1 MTENMISRILRAEAE
16 YHAAL
21 EKSSQESDLH
31 KESLQKKQNE
41 VLDNEKR
48 QWHLFEETCDIRY
61 KEELSKQQEELEQ
74 DFLRRKQEL
83 RNRQQQK
90 ADIISERLKKEV
102 LTLYGD
108 R

>member
-1 MTENMISRILRAEAE
+1 MNDNMISRILRAEAE

-21 EKSSQESDLH
+21 EKVSQESDLH
-31 KESLQKKQNE
+31 KEGLQKKQNE
-41 VLDNEKR
+41 VLDNVKR
-48 QWHLFEETCDIRY
+48 QWHLFDETCDLKY
-61 KEELSKQQEELEQ
+61 NEELSKQQEELEQ

-83 RNRQQQK
+83 KTRQQQK
-90 ADIISERLKKEV
+90 VDIISDRLKKEV